1 MESIVH
7 SISEAKREY
16 PSCMVFGSFDTY
28 KIAIGVDAVT
38 LRHHG
43 YVASRIY
50 GTDVVI
56 LTCDEYRKFIPWT
69 AKNKVKVKL
78 IKI

>member
-1 MESIVH
+1 MESIIH
-7 SISEAKREY
+7 SISKVKREY
-16 PSCMVFGSFDTY
+16 PSCMVFGSFDAY
-28 KIAIGVDAVT
+28 KIAIGIDAVT
-38 LRHHG
+38 LGHHG

-56 LTCDEYRKFIPWT
+56 LTGDEYRRFIPWT